1 MFIGRVW
8 GVLARIKRPI
18 AAHKTTDSRMYLQK
32 KQRGLPWGSLFFC
45 LSTFIFP
52 SSVYGPFT
60 VRLRFIYGPF
70 TVHLRYMGLV
80 LAIFLHFERKIQIYL
95 HMCNFCSNFVPAI
108 NFNTESEKYRCSFL
122 WGLGRR
128 HAVNGEYVCPVRC
141 RVRSR
146 DIHTAGFPG

>member
-18 AAHKTTDSRMYLQK
+18 AACICK
-32 KQRGLPWGSLFFC
+32 KSSEVSLEGSLFFC
-45 LSTFIFP
+45 LFTFIFP

-122 WGLGRR
+122 WRLWRR